1 MMVEDHMSH
10 AWLSEIQQ
18 LTERCE
24 CLVEVQPENSGQ
36 VRSRMF

>member
-1 MMVEDHMSH
+1 MMVEGHMSH
-10 AWLSEIQQ
+10 AWLSEVQQ

-24 CLVEVQPENSGQ
+24 CLVEAQLENSGR